1 MDTKVEL
8 TSVDGIGILMID
20 RPPVNALNQ
29 TLRQQIFDA
38 VQVFQQDEQ
47 LDALVIAGKGSMFS
61 AGADITEFAGGRR
74 PPSLADIMLSIEAST
89 KPIVVAIHGR
99 TLGGGFELALACPV
113 RIGSADLRVA
123 LPEVKLGL
131 LPGAGGTQRLPRV
144 IDPATALSIV
154 ATGREVHAEEALSL
168 GIIQS
173 IFTGDPVQ
181 AGVTHAKTLLKET
194 RDLGVSLPTK
204 SPNTTP
210 EAMQAFEAMA
220 ANVLRQA
227 KGRAAP
233 AACVQSVR
241 NALSM
246 PLAEGLAAER
256 AMFDEL
262 QRGDESKALRHLFF
276 SERAA
281 GKTAIAGVAG
291 YTRAPEFTAVVIG
304 AGLMGGGIAVCLLS
318 EGIRTIMI
326 DPMQGALEKA
336 RQQID
341 GQLQRYVNAGRLTQD
356 AKAQALTKLELSVSL
371 SAAAAA
377 DFVIEAAPEILALK
391 GEIFAELSRVCR
403 PDTVLA
409 TNTSSLDV
417 DEIAKQSL
425 RPEAVIGMHFFSPAH
440 AMRLVEVIRGRES
453 SDDALAKT
461 LQMVARIKKVGAVVG
476 VCNGFVANRMMG
488 KRTRQVDRLL
498 LEGAMPSQ
506 IDRVTTEFGFPM
518 GPLAVG
524 DLAGLDVGQ
533 KVRRARNEPLPVAD
547 ALCAAGRF
555 GQKTGAG
562 YYRYESGTR
571 APIVDPIVDEIIE
584 KVASQMGVIRRA
596 FSDEEIL
603 DRTLLPVVNEGFRV
617 LEDGIAAHAGDIDVI
632 LANGY
637 GWPAWRGGPMFYSQT
652 RGLQEVAEKL
662 ARLSKDLGDPSLEP
676 SRLMV
681 DLANSATSPIELRR
695 MDWHSGKNYSRSA
708 Q

>member
-1 MDTKVEL
+1 MDAQVEFR
-8 TSVDGIGILMID
+8 SADGIGVLIID

-29 TLRQQIFDA
+29 ALRQQIFDA
-38 VQVFQQDEQ
+38 VKLFQQDNQ
-47 LDALVIAGKGSMFS
+47 LGALVIAGKGAMFS
-61 AGADITEFAGGRR
+61 AGADITEFASGRQ
-74 PPSLADIMLSIEAST
+74 PPSLADIMLVIEASN
-89 KPIVVAIHGR
+89 KPVVAAIHGS

-113 RIGSADLRVA
+113 RIGSANLRVG

-144 IDPATALSIV
+144 IDPATALSII
-154 ATGREVHAEEALSL
+154 ATGRDVHAEEALSL

-173 IFTGDPVQ
+173 IFTGDPVE
-181 AGVTHAKTLLKET
+181 AGVAHAKALLRDT
-194 RDLGVSLPTK
+194 RGSTDRPSRESIK
-204 SPNTTP
+204 ATP
-210 EAMQAFEAMA
+210 KVTEAFEAMA
-220 ANVLRQA
+220 SSVLKHA

-256 AMFDEL
+256 TMFDEL

-291 YTRAPEFTAVVIG
+291 YTQAPEFTAAVIG
-304 AGLMGGGIAVCLLS
+304 AGLMGGGIAVCLLTA
-318 EGIRTIMI
+318 GIRTVMI
-326 DPMQGALEKA
+326 DPMQGALAKA
-336 RQQID
+336 KQQIE
-341 GQLQRYVNAGRLTQD
+341 GQLQRYVNTGRLTLE
-356 AKAQALTKLELSVSL
+356 AKAQALIKLELSERL
-371 SAAAAA
+371 GAAAAA
-377 DFVIEAAPEILALK
+377 DFVIEAAPEILTLK

-417 DEIAKQSL
+417 DAIAEASS

-440 AMRLVEVIRGRES
+440 AMRLVEVIRGRKS
-453 SDDALAKT
+453 SDDVLAKT

-498 LEGAMPSQ
+498 LEGATPSQ
-506 IDRVTTEFGFPM
+506 IDRVTTAFGFPM

-533 KVRRARNEPLPVAD
+533 KVRLARNEPLPVAD

-562 YYRYESGTR
+562 YYRYEPGIRS
-571 APIVDPIVDEIIE
+571 PIVDPVVDEIVE
-584 KVASQMGVIRRA
+584 KVAAQMGVTRRV

-617 LEDGIAAHAGDIDVI
+617 LEEGIAAHAGDIDVI

-637 GWPAWRGGPMFYSQT
+637 GWPAWRGGPMLYSQT
-652 RGLQEVAEKL
+652 RGLQDVAQKL
-662 ARLSKDLGDPSLEP
+662 VRLANELGDSSLEP
-676 SRLMV
+676 SCLLIE
-681 DLANSATSPIELRR
+681 LANSAKSPMELRR
-695 MDWHSGKNYSRSA
+695 MDWHSGENYRSST
-708 Q
+708 